1 MSVQAPGSSGPR
13 PPHAASLLAM
23 QAPAASSD
31 REAQGQGR
39 PPPKAARSRSPG
51 AVPAPVAEAVRSRP
65 AIGLRVEEAAAVNG
79 DTATASRIEADIAQL
94 NLSFLHVARELSRS
108 SRELAVTRLGLD
120 ANACAALDRL
130 SIADLQ
136 ALAHSH
142 ALIFGLRVDPS
153 DLPLQAKLARTNRI
167 ASGARLLL
175 AMDAR

>member
-1 MSVQAPGSSGPR
+1 
-13 PPHAASLLAM
+13 
-23 QAPAASSD
+23 
-31 REAQGQGR
+31 
-39 PPPKAARSRSPG
+39 
-51 AVPAPVAEAVRSRP
+51 
-65 AIGLRVEEAAAVNG
+65 VNG

>member
-1 MSVQAPGSSGPR
+1 V
-13 PPHAASLLAM
+13 
-23 QAPAASSD
+23 
-31 REAQGQGR
+31 
-39 PPPKAARSRSPG
+39 
-51 AVPAPVAEAVRSRP
+51 VRSQP
-65 AIGLRVEEAAAVNG
+65 ATGLRVEEAAAVNG

-120 ANACAALDRL
+120 ATACAALDRL